1 MVFLLQSCLREKK
14 RKKTYLGNS
23 CPWRSSRRG
32 PILAVAAAALEEVK
46 KTHFGSSSN
55 S

>member
-32 PILAVAAAALEEVK
+32 PILAVAAALEEVK